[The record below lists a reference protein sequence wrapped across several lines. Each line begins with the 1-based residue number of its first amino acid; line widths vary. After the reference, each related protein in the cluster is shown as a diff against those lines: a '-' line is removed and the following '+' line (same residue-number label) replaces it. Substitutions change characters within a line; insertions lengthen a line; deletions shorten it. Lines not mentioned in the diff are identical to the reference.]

1 MAVDVRCMHSTLLSP
16 ALTQLYDSDIAWEGK
31 KIPGTMQLPEITDKG
46 LQQIQVIQN
55 FDIANND
62 IFGATG
68 SPVSVNANGCE
79 DITNEKRTK
88 IIHLALT

>member
-1 MAVDVRCMHSTLLSP
+1 
-16 ALTQLYDSDIAWEGK
+16 
-31 KIPGTMQLPEITDKG
+31 MQLPDITDKG

-68 SPVSVNANGCE
+68 PPASVNANGCG

-88 IIHLALT
+88 IIHLGLT